1 MKVGSSCISIENDSQ
16 QSLACFG
23 WLLLLYSEVVR
34 SILFDLRLMM
44 AFDLDGT
51 KMSVTHELVGSRLF
65 INSLSQFKK
74 SMCHKLRTTQTVLF
88 ENFKTNKE
96 R

>member
-1 MKVGSSCISIENDSQ
+1 MFR
-16 QSLACFG
+16 L
-23 WLLLLYSEVVR
+23 VVIIFR
-34 SILFDLRLMM
+34 GGRPFDFVR
-44 AFDLDGT
+44 FEIDDGIVDLDGT